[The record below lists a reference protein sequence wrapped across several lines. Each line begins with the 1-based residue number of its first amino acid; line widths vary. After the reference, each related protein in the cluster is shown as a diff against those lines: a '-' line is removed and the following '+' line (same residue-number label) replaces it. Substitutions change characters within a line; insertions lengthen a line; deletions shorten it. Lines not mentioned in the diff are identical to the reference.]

1 MASIS
6 TAENDNQNL
15 AGDDE
20 WEGLKFDDDAKPNEQ
35 KGHEPDNETEHI
47 VWGDINSETD
57 TPEDSNSHGSG
68 NRRGQPS
75 FLRRKTALG
84 PI

>member
-15 AGDDE
+15 AADDE
-20 WEGLKFDDDAKPNEQ
+20 WKGFKFDDDAKPNEQ
-35 KGHEPDNETEHI
+35 NGHEPDNETEHI

-68 NRRGQPS
+68 TSPRSTVIFKKNG
-75 FLRRKTALG
+75 T
-84 PI
+84 